1 MELLDQMVDL
11 EVFLLYHFQQVSTLL
26 RPLVCI
32 LLDFLSSRLIL
43 YSALQRLRFFLHG
56 LFDVDFDGVFLIF
69 VIHYFWLL
77 FIFCEFF
84 VFYGQLQNILLFLLQ
99 SELQFEYLCLVC
111 RDFLLPLRQCFPISH
126 EFIIQFAYLFLLL
139 RIDLPV
145 ER

>member
-1 MELLDQMVDL
+1 MVDL

-26 RPLVCI
+26 SPLACI
-32 LLDFLSSRLIL
+32 LLDFLSSQLIL
-43 YSALQRLRFFLHG
+43 YRALQRLRFFLHG
-56 LFDVDFDGVFLIF
+56 LFHVDFYRVFLVFI
-69 VIHYFWLL
+69 VHYFWLL

-84 VFYGQLQNILLFLLQ
+84 VFYHQLQNILLFLLQ

-126 EFIIQFAYLFLLL
+126 EFIIEFANLFLLL
-139 RIDLPV
+139 SIDLVV